1 MDNQIFRKKNIERV
15 SSPEQLNDYV
25 RVSNPGVWMVLT
37 AVIVLL
43 FGICVW
49 GVWGNL
55 ETILHTVC
63 ICQDGKMICYVS
75 DREIDSVKSG
85 MTITVQEKKYTIS
98 SISEVPVEIDEK
110 MDAYAL
116 YIGGFK
122 AGDWVYEVIAD
133 TELSDG
139 TYEAEI
145 VTDSIHPISFLMN

>member
-15 SSPEQLNDYV
+15 SSPDQLNDYV

-43 FGICVW
+43 FGRCAW
-49 GVWGNL
+49 GVGGNL

-116 YIGGFK
+116 YIGGLK
-122 AGDWVYEVIAD
+122 VGDWVYEVIAD

-145 VTDSIHPISFLMN
+145 VTESIHPISFLMN

>member
-1 MDNQIFRKKNIERV
+1 
-15 SSPEQLNDYV
+15 
-25 RVSNPGVWMVLT
+25 
-37 AVIVLL
+37 
-43 FGICVW
+43 
-49 GVWGNL
+49 
-55 ETILHTVC
+55 
-63 ICQDGKMICYVS
+63 MICYVS

-122 AGDWVYEVIAD
+122 VGDWVYEVIAD

-145 VTDSIHPISFLMN
+145 VTESIHPISFLMN